1 MHEIDVFVKWIFQHE
16 KILLVEVGLGNIET
30 VSKQDKTRKSP
41 SSLEFDSIIVS
52 QNPFCGKIYCF
63 LWFFCQAKELIIK
76 FYHPNKWKYQ
86 NIGNH
91 FKCVNN
97 SFLLFFFCSHFWL
110 PFGYFHV
117 PVFLTFPIDFFQT
130 PGRLH
135 TSQGVGDMIY
145 NEEYIVYNISQVM
158 PLCLISYAGTWGR
171 PNNPRPLHPHQST
184 PRPPLPPSE
193 SSSRDQFLCVNLSVV
208 QNIDF
213 TLDIL
218 LQVIA
223 LFCVM
228 SHIYI

>member
-63 LWFFCQAKELIIK
+63 LWFFCQAKELTIK

-97 SFLLFFFCSHFWL
+97 SFLLFFFL
-110 PFGYFHV
+110 LT
-117 PVFLTFPIDFFQT
+117 FLTPLWLLSRTSISDFSHWFLSDT
-130 PGRLH
+130 R
-135 TSQGVGDMIY
+135 
-145 NEEYIVYNISQVM
+145 
-158 PLCLISYAGTWGR
+158 
-171 PNNPRPLHPHQST
+171 
-184 PRPPLPPSE
+184 
-193 SSSRDQFLCVNLSVV
+193 SSSY
-208 QNIDF
+208 F
-213 TLDIL
+213 TGSGWYG
-218 LQVIA
+218 LQWG
-223 LFCVM
+223 
-228 SHIYI
+228 IYRL

>member
-97 SFLLFFFCSHFWL
+97 SFLLFFFL
-110 PFGYFHV
+110 LT
-117 PVFLTFPIDFFQT
+117 FLTPLWFLSRTSISDFFHWFLSDT
-130 PGRLH
+130 R
-135 TSQGVGDMIY
+135 
-145 NEEYIVYNISQVM
+145 
-158 PLCLISYAGTWGR
+158 
-171 PNNPRPLHPHQST
+171 
-184 PRPPLPPSE
+184 
-193 SSSRDQFLCVNLSVV
+193 SSSY
-208 QNIDF
+208 F
-213 TLDIL
+213 TGSGWYG
-218 LQVIA
+218 LQRG
-223 LFCVM
+223 
-228 SHIYI
+228 IYRL